1 MKTKIQIRRDTAA
14 NWASNNPILSAGEFG
29 LESDTQKIKV
39 GNGLANWATRP
50 YINVLPS
57 DLAELSQDAV
67 NNAVPKWELKDYID
81 AIIKMDN
88 RKNPYADLTN
98 EEITPKERKVYF
110 YNLAELPDN
119 FKKIKDLPAFKNL

>member
-39 GNGLANWATRP
+39 GNGSENWAARP

-67 NNAVPKWELKDYID
+67 NSALTAGNGITKEYD
-81 AIIKMDN
+81 
-88 RKNPYADLTN
+88 DLNNTITIFCQKGN
-98 EEITPKERKVYF
+98 ES
-110 YNLAELPDN
+110 NLS
-119 FKKIKDLPAFKNL
+119 